1 MSSSIPNDVYQFST
15 ISAIHAGFNTGQP
28 CTSDLT
34 THGTHGIGIY
44 EDGTLLL
51 LKDSRAFSITKTGLA
66 KSAQPDARLPWAM
79 VTVYEPSFKVTVFSL
94 TIDTFDALVSG
105 DDLGPVKGV
114 NTLMPFLIA
123 GHFSSLE
130 FRDGPRRNAIDGTL
144 FGFVVPMWMKGICG
158 PRIHAYFLD
167 AGEEVGG
174 RVEDFRMEGGGVL
187 GFAKCGRFH
196 LGFPQGEEWE
206 ALKM

>member
-1 MSSSIPNDVYQFST
+1 MSPSIPNDIYQFST
-15 ISAIHAGFNTGQP
+15 VSAIHAGFNSGQP
-28 CTSDLT
+28 TTSDLT

-44 EDGTLLL
+44 ENGSFML
-51 LKDSRAFSITKTGLA
+51 LKDSRAFSISKAGV
-66 KSAQPDARLPWAM
+66 AQPAQPYARLPWAM
-79 VTVYEPSFKVTVFSL
+79 VTVYEPSFKVKVGGVTS
-94 TIDTFDALVSG
+94 DTLDALVSG
-105 DDLGPVKGV
+105 DEFGPAKGV

-123 GHFSSLE
+123 GRFTSIE
-130 FRDGPRRNAIDGTL
+130 FTDGPRRSAVDGTL
-144 FGFVVPMWMKGICG
+144 FGFVVPEWMKGICG

-174 RVEDFRMEGGGVL
+174 RVEDFMMQGEGVL

-206 ALKM
+206 GLKL